1 MAAYEDSSKRVS
13 PYHGES
19 DDHSRL
25 SDAMTST
32 KSGGSGE
39 TEEDLVYLEKINN
52 AKQDARSEI
61 KLHEWAKYNFCKLDL
76 EKVLGT
82 APDNIEYIHCDD
94 CSLDQMIERFEV
106 PCKPVVIR
114 GLMDRSPFQTTS
126 LAVVFHLLANSGR
139 WGAMKKWRTGYFLV
153 CPLPALGDVAQCA
166 HLGSETESMY
176 GELSG
181 VISSATH

>member
-1 MAAYEDSSKRVS
+1 MTSHAHEMADGADGAKRVS

-39 TEEDLVYLEKINN
+39 TEDDLIYLEKINN

-76 EKVLGT
+76 DKVLGP
-82 APDNIEYIHCDD
+82 AQDNIEYIHCDD
-94 CSLDQMIERFEV
+94 CSLEQMIERFEV

-114 GLMDRSPFQTTS
+114 GLMDRSTFQTTI
-126 LAVVFHLLANSGR
+126 AR
-139 WGAMKKWRTGYFLV
+139 V
-153 CPLPALGDVAQCA
+153 CCFSFTCL
-166 HLGSETESMY
+166 
-176 GELSG
+176 
-181 VISSATH
+181 